1 MVYSATFDPAHLCSQ
16 ICSPKLVRVAPESPG
31 KDNWL
36 WELGIASS
44 YGLNH
49 RGMVLTQVL
58 EAIDLNTFPTDPL
71 SQDIE
76 KLKIQLI

>member
-31 KDNWL
+31 KDNRL
-36 WELGIASS
+36 WQLGIASL

-49 RGMVLTQVL
+49 GGYGTNTSSGGHRTLTP
-58 EAIDLNTFPTDPL
+58 F
-71 SQDIE
+71 
-76 KLKIQLI
+76 QLIH